1 MLLAARHTYAT
12 LARSH
17 INTLRVS
24 VCAGLCVSPALV
36 YYVQSL
42 STRTHKH
49 IPMCLHTVT
58 RKQTNFWLR
67 ARPMRELRETAVFFI
82 GRLALLQRR
91 VWERVLVCV
100 DAASVCWL
108 CPTARLMYC
117 LMTLCRVISTANA
130 CWLRLTANGSIVFG
144 WDYQSMCRPQFRWE
158 YPLNLSI
165 SVSGGKETNKDSP
178 SNCEW
183 TGISPALNPA
193 ALRCWD
199 MWCLGGQLW
208 IVVSPK
214 STWM

>member
-100 DAASVCWL
+100 DAASVC
-108 CPTARLMYC
+108 
-117 LMTLCRVISTANA
+117 
-130 CWLRLTANGSIVFG
+130 
-144 WDYQSMCRPQFRWE
+144 
-158 YPLNLSI
+158 
-165 SVSGGKETNKDSP
+165 
-178 SNCEW
+178 
-183 TGISPALNPA
+183 
-193 ALRCWD
+193 
-199 MWCLGGQLW
+199 
-208 IVVSPK
+208 
-214 STWM
+214 